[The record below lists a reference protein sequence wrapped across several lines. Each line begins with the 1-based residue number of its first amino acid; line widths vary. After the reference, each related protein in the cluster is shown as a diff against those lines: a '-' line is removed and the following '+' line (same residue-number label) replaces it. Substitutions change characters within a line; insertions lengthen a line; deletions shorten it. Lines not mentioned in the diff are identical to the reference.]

1 MSSNQTRFTRRSHE
15 RLPERIMDAFLEK
28 QKSKGNVAEG

>member
-1 MSSNQTRFTRRSHE
+1 MSSNQTRFTRSHE